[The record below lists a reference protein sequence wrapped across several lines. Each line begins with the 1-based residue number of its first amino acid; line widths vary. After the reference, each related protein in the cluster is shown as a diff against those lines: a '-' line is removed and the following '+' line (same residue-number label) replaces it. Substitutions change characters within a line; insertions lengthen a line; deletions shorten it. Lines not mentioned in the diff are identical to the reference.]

1 MKKYDYFLS
10 SLVVASLGL
19 NLYFNLNIDKFIE
32 KEYTPEII
40 IVKEASHKT
49 YSDISRLNLD
59 IKTSTSKLIL
69 NKYKI
74 ASGREDPFKPLLDI
88 NIPQSPKEN
97 TITTNKRIEEI
108 KIEEKL
114 PFILRGILKGENKN
128 VVILEREEKSYVI
141 EEGKE
146 IEGYKVFSVDFEKQ
160 VVVLQKENKKY
171 KIELVSKR

>member
-19 NLYFNLNIDKFIE
+19 NLYFTLNIDKFIE
-32 KEYTPEII
+32 KKYTPEII
-40 IVKEASHKT
+40 IVKEASYKT

-59 IKTSTSKLIL
+59 VKTPTNPTS

-74 ASGREDPFKPLLDI
+74 VSGREDPFKPLFDI
-88 NIPQSPKEN
+88 NTPQPQKEN
-97 TITTNKRIEEI
+97 TITTNKKREEI

-114 PFILRGILKGENKN
+114 PFSLRGILKGENKN

-146 IEGYKVFSVDFEKQ
+146 IEGYKVSSVDFEKQ
-160 VVVLQKENKKY
+160 IVILQKENKKY
-171 KIELVSKR
+171 KIELVSER